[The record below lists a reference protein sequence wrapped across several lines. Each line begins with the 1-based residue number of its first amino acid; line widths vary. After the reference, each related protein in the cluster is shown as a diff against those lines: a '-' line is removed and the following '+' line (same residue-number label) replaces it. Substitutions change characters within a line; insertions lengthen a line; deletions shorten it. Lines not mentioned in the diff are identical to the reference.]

1 VLGRELADLA
11 EQNPVVVALPRG
23 GVPVGYE
30 VARALGAPLDIG
42 LVRKLG
48 APMQP
53 ELGIGALGEGGEAIV
68 DTEALRRLGISREEL
83 TAVVKRE
90 QHELERR
97 RAIYRPGQPP
107 IDVAGRVVVVVDDG
121 LATGVT
127 AAAAARVLRA
137 HGASS
142 VILAV
147 PVCPYGVA
155 EQLRT
160 EFDDF
165 VCLSSPRAFLGV
177 GAAYEDFTQT
187 SDREVV
193 ELLARARRRST
204 GGDRGEAGANEP
216 TVSELEVTIPESGIE
231 LSGMLGLPD
240 DPAGLVI
247 FAHGSGSSRF
257 SPRNRAVAAHLN
269 AAGIATLLFDLLTE
283 REARDRANV
292 FDIDL
297 LANRLL
303 AACRWAAQ
311 APEVHDLPVGIFG
324 ASTGAAAALR
334 AAARA
339 PEGVAA
345 VVSRGGRPDLA
356 GAALR
361 QVTAPTLLIVG
372 GEDREVLDLNRRAA
386 ILLAGPRH
394 LAVVPGAGHL
404 FEEPGALEQAARLA
418 AEWFSAQFAEVSSPQ
433 STTAGTTGSRGS
445 G

>member
-1 VLGRELADLA
+1 MLGQELASLA
-11 EQNPVVVALPRG
+11 AENPVVVALPRG

-53 ELGIGALGEGGEAIV
+53 ELGIGALGEGGQAV
-68 DTEALRRLGISREEL
+68 LDTDAVRRLGISREEL
-83 TAVVKRE
+83 AAVVERE

-97 RAIYRPGQPP
+97 RRSYRPGQPP
-107 IDVAGRVVVVVDDG
+107 IDVDGRVVLLVDDG

-137 HGASS
+137 RGARA

-147 PVCPYGVA
+147 PVCPSTVA
-155 EQLRT
+155 DRLRA
-160 EFDDF
+160 EFDGF
-165 VCLSSPRAFLGV
+165 VCLNSPRPFLGV
-177 GAAYEDFTQT
+177 CAAYEDFAQT
-187 SDREVV
+187 SDQEVV
-193 ELLARARRRST
+193 ELLARARRGST
-204 GGDRGEAGANEP
+204 GNGRGSAAEP
-216 TVSELEVTIPESGIE
+216 DATVAELDVTIPESGIE
-231 LSGMLGLPD
+231 LSGTLCLPD

-269 AAGIATLLFDLLTE
+269 AAGFATLLFDLLTE
-283 REARDRANV
+283 HEASDRANV

-303 AACRWAAQ
+303 AARRWVAH
-311 APEVHDLPVGIFG
+311 APEIDDLPVGLFG

-334 AAARA
+334 AAAVA
-339 PEGVAA
+339 PEGIAA

-356 GAALR
+356 GTALGR
-361 QVTAPTLLIVG
+361 VKSPTLLIVG
-372 GEDREVLDLNRRAA
+372 GEDREVLELNRKAA
-386 ILLAGPRH
+386 SLLAGPHH

-418 AEWFSAQFAEVSSPQ
+418 AEWFSGCFAEAPSSR
-433 STTAGTTGSRGS
+433 STAAGEAGSRGRR
-445 G
+445 